1 MHIPSFVPICAAGLP
16 YQRELERLSNRAETT
31 GCDRR
36 GFRFAVALP
45 YLICRTAD
53 GGFSVRCPVCAARV
67 VAIAVQEIGED
78 PWVDADRQWFV
89 AHPKRRWRLREAF
102 PGRSQHPARHLTLM
116 LSATWCPG
124 WRSTARGP
132 DRGDGGLPDP
142 AGVPRSAGARSDRS
156 ARYWTAT
163 PTPA

>member
-1 MHIPSFVPICAAGLP
+1 MHIPSLVPICAAGLP
-16 YQRELERLSNRAETT
+16 YQRELERLSNRAEKT

-78 PWVDADRQWFV
+78 PWVAADRQWFV

-124 WRSTARGP
+124 CRSTGSRA
-132 DRGDGGLPDP
+132 GL
-142 AGVPRSAGARSDRS
+142 
-156 ARYWTAT
+156 W
-163 PTPA
+163 

>member
-1 MHIPSFVPICAAGLP
+1 MHIPSLVPICAAGLP

-31 GCDRR
+31 GCDRC

-45 YLICRTAD
+45 YLICRTAE

-78 PWVDADRQWFV
+78 PRVAADRQWFV

-102 PGRSQHPARHLTLM
+102 PGDIAASSPELDVDAVRDLVPWLAEYRSRA
-116 LSATWCPG
+116 
-124 WRSTARGP
+124 
-132 DRGDGGLPDP
+132 GL
-142 AGVPRSAGARSDRS
+142 
-156 ARYWTAT
+156 W
-163 PTPA
+163 